1 MLLAVNVR
9 TAVVWDNAIAENPSK
24 GQCSEQEMSLIIMDF
39 LPKF

>member
-24 GQCSEQEMSLIIMDF
+24 GQCSEQEMSLIIMD
-39 LPKF
+39 LAPKF